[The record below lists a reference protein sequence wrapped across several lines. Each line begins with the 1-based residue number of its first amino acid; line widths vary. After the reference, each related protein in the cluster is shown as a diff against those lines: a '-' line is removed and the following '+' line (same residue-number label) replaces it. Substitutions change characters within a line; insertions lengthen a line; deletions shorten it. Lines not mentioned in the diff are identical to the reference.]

1 MDLQEYRARQA
12 RSFYANLR
20 EATAPP
26 FFYWNDP
33 DNPMPQIGGEPRGI
47 SGYPFQGDNALQLA
61 MAAKAQG
68 FQNPLWLTFEQAKA
82 LGGTV
87 RRGEVGTKIL
97 SWIGGK
103 DGKPFKPILMT
114 VFNADQIANLDI
126 PKVQGLTPEQQATR
140 QAGLDAL
147 IPPRKRTPT
156 HQQYNARLTE
166 LLAERFPDGDTPEQV
181 AQATLRRELAM
192 LTAQA
197 RLGLPR
203 QIDPE
208 MSQRLKPYVDR
219 RPNWRELETAVS
231 EANKALGEIGIQPL
245 VYDKLAK
252 KEVQAEVKPADK
264 PRTKSKAKAQV
275 KGKTQDA
282 EIPF

>member
-1 MDLQEYRARQA
+1 MDLQQYRARQA
-12 RSFYANLR
+12 TRFYSNLR

-26 FFYWNDP
+26 FFYWSDP

-68 FQNPLWLTFEQAKA
+68 FQNPLWLTFDQAKA

-97 SWIGGK
+97 SWMGGK
-103 DGKPFKPILMT
+103 DGKPYEPILMT

-231 EANKALGEIGIQPL
+231 EANKAVGEIGIQPL
-245 VYDKLAK
+245 VYEKLAK
-252 KEVQAEVKPADK
+252 KEVQTEVKPADK
-264 PRTKSKAKAQV
+264 PRPRAKAKAQV
-275 KGKTQDA
+275 KGKTQDSD
-282 EIPF
+282 IPF

>member
-1 MDLQEYRARQA
+1 MDLQQYRARQA
-12 RSFYANLR
+12 TSFYSNLR

-26 FFYWNDP
+26 FFYWSDP

-68 FQNPLWLTFEQAKA
+68 FQNPLWLTFDQAKA

-97 SWIGGK
+97 SWMGGK
-103 DGKPFKPILMT
+103 DGKPYEPILMT
-114 VFNADQIANLDI
+114 VFNADQISNLDI
-126 PKVQGLTPEQQATR
+126 PRTVGLTPQQQATR

-147 IPPRKRTPT
+147 IPPRKKLPMPA
-156 HQQYNARLTE
+156 QYNARLAE

-231 EANKALGEIGIQPL
+231 EANKAVADIGIQPL
-245 VYDKLAK
+245 VYEKLAK
-252 KEVQAEVKPADK
+252 KEVQTEVKPADK
-264 PRTKSKAKAQV
+264 PRGKAKAKAQE
-275 KGKTQDA
+275 KGKTQDSD
-282 EIPF
+282 IPF

>member
-1 MDLQEYRARQA
+1 MDLQQYRARQA
-12 RSFYANLR
+12 SSFYANLR

-26 FFYWNDP
+26 FFYWTDP

-103 DGKPFKPILMT
+103 NGKPYEPILMT

-156 HQQYNARLTE
+156 HQQYNARLSE

-245 VYDKLAK
+245 VYEKLAK

-264 PRTKSKAKAQV
+264 PRGKAKAKAQE
-275 KGKTQDA
+275 KGKTQDSD
-282 EIPF
+282 IPF

>member
-126 PKVQGLTPEQQATR
+126 PKVQGLTPGQQATR

-156 HQQYNARLTE
+156 HQQYNARLAE

-264 PRTKSKAKAQV
+264 PRPKARTKTKEQSKV
-275 KGKTQDA
+275 KESD
-282 EIPF
+282 IPF

>member
-26 FFYWNDP
+26 FFYWSDP

-114 VFNADQIANLDI
+114 VFNADQISNLDI
-126 PKVQGLTPEQQATR
+126 PKVQGLTPEQQAIR

-156 HQQYNARLTE
+156 HQQYNARLAE

-245 VYDKLAK
+245 VYEKLAK

-264 PRTKSKAKAQV
+264 PRPKARTKTKEQSKV
-275 KGKTQDA
+275 KESD
-282 EIPF
+282 IPF

>member
-1 MDLQEYRARQA
+1 MDLPQYRERQA
-12 RSFYANLR
+12 SSFYSNLR
-20 EATAPP
+20 QGTAPV
-26 FFYWNDP
+26 FFYWTDP

-61 MAAKAQG
+61 MAAKAKG

-103 DGKPFKPILMT
+103 DGEPFKPILMT

-156 HQQYNARLTE
+156 HQQYNARLAE

-219 RPNWRELETAVS
+219 RPNWRELEAAVS
-231 EANKALGEIGIQPL
+231 EANKAVGEIGIQPL
-245 VYDKLAK
+245 VYEKLAK

-264 PRTKSKAKAQV
+264 PRPRAKAKAQE
-275 KGKTQDA
+275 KGKTQDSD
-282 EIPF
+282 IPL